1 MSKIRGKVLK
11 IFIIGNDSRSLKSV
25 ELVNWTGLAYIGK
38 RNHLKQ
44 LEELKLFETGVY
56 FLLSESSSDSAITE
70 IYIGESDSFLER
82 LKKHAYDKD
91 WWTHFVV
98 FVSKDQ
104 SLTKAHIKYLE
115 RELYG
120 LASQA
125 IGTLK
130 LVNPN
135 EPGGAKLS
143 EPEIATMEEFLENII
158 FVLET
163 MGLGYFPRNDS
174 DNMKTVLK
182 NDSAL
187 NVKVLDS
194 TFSITQP
201 KDLCEGS
208 VERFLSFLNIKDD
221 VYILKAGS
229 FIRKEPKPSFKDHN
243 YFPLWQQVTNSNA
256 VGDSTNPSFLIV
268 TKDIEFS
275 SPSAA
280 AAVVRGGATNG
291 RLDWKRVF
299 DGAPL
304 YQCEADLIT
313 SK

>member
-1 MSKIRGKVLK
+1 MKKIRGKVLK

-25 ELVNWTGLAYIGK
+25 ELINWTGLAYIGK
-38 RNHLKQ
+38 RNQLKQ

-56 FLLSESSSDSAITE
+56 FLLSETSSDSAITE

-82 LKKHAYDKD
+82 LKQHAYSKD

-115 RELYG
+115 KELYA
-120 LASQA
+120 LASKA

-143 EPEIATMEEFLENII
+143 DPEIATMEEFLENII

-163 MGLGYFPRNDS
+163 MGLGYFPRSETRSEAVEHKYDLANT
-174 DNMKTVLK
+174 NTVE
-182 NDSAL
+182 D
-187 NVKVLDS
+187 

-201 KDLCEGS
+201 KDVTEGL
-208 VERFLSFLNIKDD
+208 VDKYLSFLEIKNDI
-221 VYILKAGS
+221 YILKVGAY
-229 FIRKEPKPSFKDHN
+229 IRKEPKPSFKDHN
-243 YFPLWQQVTNSNA
+243 YFPLWQQIVSSGA
-256 VGDSTNPSFLIV
+256 VQDSVNPNFLIT

-275 SPSAA
+275 SASAA

-291 RLDWKRVF
+291 RTEWKRKS
-299 DGAPL
+299 DQMPL
-304 YQCEADLIT
+304 YQWEVN
-313 SK
+313 SSEGK

>member
-1 MSKIRGKVLK
+1 MKKTRGKVLK

-38 RNHLKQ
+38 RSQLKQ

-56 FLLSESSSDSAITE
+56 FLLSETSNDSAITE
-70 IYIGESDSFLER
+70 IYIGESDSFLDR
-82 LKKHAYDKD
+82 LKKHAYEKD

-115 RELYG
+115 KELYA
-120 LASQA
+120 LAARA

-143 EPEIATMEEFLENII
+143 DPEIATMEEFLENII

-163 MGLGYFPRNDS
+163 MGLGYFPRSESSFEAVTRKCDVIKSNLEQ
-174 DNMKTVLK
+174 NI
-182 NDSAL
+182 
-187 NVKVLDS
+187 
-194 TFSITQP
+194 FSITQP
-201 KDLCEGS
+201 KDVSEGG
-208 VERFLSFLNIKDD
+208 VENFLSYLSIKDD
-221 VYILKAGS
+221 VYVLKAGAY
-229 FIRKEPKPSFKDHN
+229 IRKEPKPSFKDHN
-243 YFPLWQQVTNSNA
+243 YFPLWQQIVSSEIVKNSANINFLVTTQD
-256 VGDSTNPSFLIV
+256 V
-268 TKDIEFS
+268 EFS
-275 SPSAA
+275 SASAA

-291 RLDWKRVF
+291 RTEWKRKT
-299 DGAPL
+299 DQMPL
-304 YQCEADLIT
+304 YQWEVIPNE